1 MLIFDEPPAENLVN
15 VANHIT
21 VIAVV
26 AIGMKMVIIAV
37 IQNGLNLTIVE
48 RYTQKVVFG
57 LVIVG
62 AVLLDR
68 VRHRA

>member
-62 AVLLDR
+62 SVLLDR